1 MEQSLDLILAKGNVI
16 TLNDQQPRVEA
27 VGVEGERIAIVG
39 SLNEVKKGQSK
50 STQFI
55 NLKGKTLLPG
65 FIDSHVHLMYTGLS
79 LLGVDLSTVQ
89 SIDEV
94 LKKIKE
100 RAKITP
106 LGEWILGYL
115 FNEALTQEKRFPTK
129 KELDAVSTEHPIYI
143 SHYTYHSCAV
153 NTIALQR
160 LNISIN
166 LEGINKDS
174 KGEIIGEIDDPA
186 INEVNNRMNNLI
198 GEKNRLKAVIAAAQ
212 KALQV
217 GITTLHAK
225 EEFQNAN
232 FILENKDR
240 LPIRIRI
247 LFFLRTLKK
256 EVEEIINLDFLQK
269 RNCICLIADGAIET
283 HTAALFRP
291 YTDDQTTSGML
302 YYSDEEIQGFME
314 KAHRAGFQI
323 SIHCESERSIEQA
336 LLGYERALR
345 KNPRKNHRHRIEHF
359 ELPTFNQIDR
369 VAKTEVALAMQ
380 PIFIPICG
388 GDNLEAERKLLGKE
402 RVKRYHPYRTILDKG
417 ILVAGGSDSPVTQM
431 NPLKGIQAALTH
443 PNKDQR
449 IALDEA
455 IRFYTINGAKIGF
468 EEKEKGTI
476 EKEKLADF
484 VVLSEDPYRV
494 LPEKIGKIHIEMT
507 IVGGKVVYKKEN

>member
-39 SLNEVKKGQSK
+39 SLNEVKKGESK

-55 NLKGKTLLPG
+55 NLKGKALLPG

-106 LGEWILGYL
+106 SGQWILGYL
-115 FNEALTQEKRFPTK
+115 FNEALTREKRFPTK
-129 KELDAVSTEHPIYI
+129 RELDAVSTEHPIYI

-153 NTIALQR
+153 NTIAFQQ

-174 KGEIIGEIDDPA
+174 KGEIIGKIDDPA

-198 GEKNRLKAVIAAAQ
+198 GEKDRLKAAMAAAQ

-247 LFFLRTLKK
+247 LLFLQTLKD
-256 EVEEIINLDFLQK
+256 VDRMINLNFLQK
-269 RNCICLIADGAIET
+269 RNCICLISDGAIET

-291 YTDDQTTSGML
+291 YTDDQTTLGML
-302 YYSDEEIQGFME
+302 YYSDEEIQCFIE

-323 SIHCESERSIEQA
+323 SVHCESERSIEQA

-359 ELPTFNQIDR
+359 ELPTFDQIDR

-388 GDNLEAERKLLGKE
+388 GDNLEAERKLLGEE

-417 ILVAGGSDSPVTQM
+417 ILVSGGSDSPVTQM

-476 EKEKLADF
+476 GKGKLADF
-484 VVLSEDPYRV
+484 VVLSEDPYQV
-494 LPEKIGKIHIEMT
+494 PPKKIGNINIEMT
-507 IVGGKVVYKKEN
+507 IVGGKVVYRSKK